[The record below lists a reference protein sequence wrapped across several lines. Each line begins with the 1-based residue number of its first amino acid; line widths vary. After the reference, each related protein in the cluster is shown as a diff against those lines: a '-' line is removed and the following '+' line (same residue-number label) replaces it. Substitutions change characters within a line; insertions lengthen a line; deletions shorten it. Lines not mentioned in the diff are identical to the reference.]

1 VTASRHDPERR
12 CCPRSSAE
20 RRSSPPFTPSSARS
34 EEAPAALVF
43 EGEAG
48 IGKSTLWLAGVEH
61 ARAQGFRVL
70 SSRPAEAERGLAHL
84 GLGDLFDEVLDD
96 VLPALSAPRRRALE
110 IALLR
115 EEATGGPV
123 DQRALGVAVRG
134 ALQLL
139 SEPGPLVVA
148 VDDVP
153 WLDPSSLGALAFAV
167 RRLGS
172 SQVFLLLARRLGD
185 GAQPSEIEQALGTER
200 VQRLPVGPLS
210 AGALH
215 GFLRNR
221 LGRSFGRQTLL
232 RIHERSGG
240 NPFFALELAGIL
252 EADVDPLQPVPV
264 PETLCSRIPTQSV

>member
-1 VTASRHDPERR
+1 MLPEIVGREAELASIHAFIGEERG
-12 CCPRSSAE
+12 
-20 RRSSPPFTPSSARS
+20 
-34 EEAPAALVF
+34 APAALVF

-70 SSRPAEAERGLAHL
+70 SSRPAEAEHGLAHL
-84 GLGDLFDEVLDD
+84 GLGDLFDDVLDD

-185 GAQPSEIEQALGTER
+185 GAQPSEIEQALGTEQIGRASCRER
-200 VQRLPVGPLS
+200 V
-210 AGALH
+210 
-215 GFLRNR
+215 
-221 LGRSFGRQTLL
+221 
-232 RIHERSGG
+232 
-240 NPFFALELAGIL
+240 
-252 EADVDPLQPVPV
+252 
-264 PETLCSRIPTQSV
+264 